1 VDPNAQANPPR
12 PVAHGVPWNAAPAVG
27 NPVTTPS
34 AMTTA
39 PAVPSGVRMAI
50 ALPRQA
56 GLHAPAAPAA
66 TGLRETVPTAAD
78 HVPMTVATDLHAPA
92 DPAATGPT
100 AADRVPMTVATALP
114 RQAGLRAPADPAATV
129 PTAADPVPMTAVIA
143 LPWQAGLRALP
154 APATTALRVTVLP
167 RQAGPIEADPARMT
181 VVIVLHVRAAQV
193 VTGRPVIGP
202 IEVDPARMTVAI
214 VLPAPAAPIVIDPA
228 RRAGRPVIDRTAA
241 AHAPMIGANALHAPA
256 ARTATGLPVIGRT
269 AVVAMAQAVEAMVA
283 SPRVRV
289 DVPNVHLA
297 VAVMIAVQGPTAS
310 VHRVR
315 PRMSAATAR
324 TTRTPASPTA
334 RANAASASA
343 CRTPTTKGWSD

>member
-39 PAVPSGVRMAI
+39 PAVPSGVKMAT

-66 TGLRETVPTAAD
+66 TGPTAAD
-78 HVPMTVATDLHAPA
+78 P
-92 DPAATGPT
+92 
-100 AADRVPMTVATALP
+100 VPMTVATALP
-114 RQAGLRAPADPAATV
+114 RQAGADPAATV

-143 LPWQAGLRALP
+143 LPRQAGLRALP

-167 RQAGPIEADPARMT
+167 RQAGPTAADPAWMT
-181 VVIVLHVRAAQV
+181 VASVLHVRAAQG

>member
-1 VDPNAQANPPR
+1 MDPNAQANPPR

-66 TGLRETVPTAAD
+66 TGLRETVPTVAD

-100 AADRVPMTVATALP
+100 AADRVPMTV
-114 RQAGLRAPADPAATV
+114 
-129 PTAADPVPMTAVIA
+129 VIA